1 MGIKTHVVLPEANL
15 CARSMSHNLAN
26 AEYRLESFPV
36 APKNAAEF
44 LTAATIYSGQ
54 ERRML
59 YSSSQRGFSISRPL
73 DDFINRSAL
82 AE

>member
-1 MGIKTHVVLPEANL
+1 MGIKTHVVLLEANL
-15 CARSMSHNLAN
+15 CARSVAHNLAN
-26 AEYRLESFPV
+26 AGYRPWSFPV
-36 APKNAAEF
+36 TPKNPAEF

-59 YSSSQRGFSISRPL
+59 YSRSQRGFSIIGPL
-73 DDFINRSAL
+73 RDFINRSAF